1 MKKSKN
7 IPSVILLLK
16 KMIKKKWLGKKVV
29 IDNNFITIHH
39 DVIRSG

>member
-16 KMIKKKWLGKKVV
+16 KMIKKNGLVKRH
-29 IDNNFITIHH
+29 FIEAGFGETKINLE
-39 DVIRSG
+39 